1 MGQKIHPI
9 GFRVGITRDWE
20 SRWFAPKKAY
30 SQQVYQDYK
39 IRSAIKSRWY
49 GAGISRIE
57 IERAASIIKVIIYAA
72 RPGQLIGRGGK
83 GIEEI
88 TQVVQKELRVGHP
101 EAKVQIDI
109 QDVRS
114 PETDAQLVAE
124 NIAQQ
129 LEKRISHRRATR
141 QSLTRAQRANVKG
154 IKVMVSG
161 RLGGAEIARVEW
173 DRNGR
178 VPLQTLRA
186 DIDYGFATA
195 FTIYGTVGVKVWVYK
210 GDIPRSE
217 RRVLLSTITTP
228 EGAGEPRRGGERPG
242 RGDRPARRRRTGEG
256 GPPRNERDRGGERG
270 GRRRSG
276 AVREEAKPIT
286 EAKTEAK
293 EETPIVETPVVETP
307 VMETPVAETTF
318 VEETTVAETPAVEET
333 PIVEET
339 SAPET
344 PLAEAETTAAEETP
358 AENEEN

>member
-1 MGQKIHPI
+1 MGQKIHPV

-30 SQQVYQDYK
+30 SQQVYQDHK

-57 IERAASIIKVIIYAA
+57 IERAANIIKVIVYAA

-88 TQVVQKELRVGHP
+88 TQVVQKELRVNHP
-101 EAKVQIDI
+101 DAKVQIDI

-114 PETDAQLVAE
+114 PETDAQLIAE

-141 QSLTRAQRANVKG
+141 QTLTRAQRANVKG

-195 FTIYGTVGVKVWVYK
+195 FTIYGTVGVKAWVYK

-228 EGAGEPRRGGERPG
+228 EGAGEPRRGERPG
-242 RGDRPARRRRTGEG
+242 RGDRPARRRRTGDGDAPHSELA
-256 GPPRNERDRGGERG
+256 PSGERR
-270 GRRRSG
+270 GRRRTG
-276 AVREEAKPIT
+276 TAREVVKLMT
-286 EAKTEAK
+286 EATEKAI
-293 EETPIVETPVVETP
+293 EEIPIVEIPVVETP
-307 VMETPVAETTF
+307 GSETPVDKTTF
-318 VEETTVAETPAVEET
+318 VEETTAAETSAVEEAPIAEETPA
-333 PIVEET
+333 
-339 SAPET
+339 
-344 PLAEAETTAAEETP
+344 AAEETP
-358 AENEEN
+358 VENEQN